1 MTPVCSK
8 CKYLTDQSVRFRKC
22 ARIPIFHPDML
33 CCNEN
38 NMVKDNVTG
47 ERYTPYCE
55 EVNRHAE
62 CLEYY
67 PSGLEKPV
75 ITFDEQNE
83 IVSIYGTKPFVV
95 TTDETEPNSKME
107 VQGIYDDITETYGLD
122 ISITHTCTVKAACI
136 EDEVLSEVEELL
148 CELPD
153 IPVIEFDNETNT
165 VTITSYNKVFFTTDG
180 NDVDEFSP
188 EYEGPFVIDHNLTV
202 KAKSYA
208 RDELSQ
214 QVELECIS
222 IEPPVIDFDQT
233 TSTVTITSED
243 KVLYSIDGTDI
254 YDDSDEYT
262 GPFVLDKNT
271 VVKAACIVGSKLSE
285 QVELEC
291 KVASEPVISYNS
303 STKTVTITGE
313 NTILYTT
320 DGSDVR
326 KKDTE
331 YTAPFKITQTTTVK
345 ARTFVNDVLSSQAS
359 LECVV

>member
-1 MTPVCSK
+1 MNPVCSK
-8 CKYLTDQSVRFRKC
+8 CKYLTGEHPTFRKC
-22 ARIPIFHPDML
+22 PKIPIFHKDML
-33 CCNEN
+33 CSNKK
-38 NMVKDNVTG
+38 NMLKDSVTG
-47 ERYTPYCE
+47 ELLSPYCE
-55 EVNRHAE
+55 EVNRHGE
-62 CLEYY
+62 CLVYC
-67 PSGLEKPV
+67 PAGLEKPV

-95 TTDETEPNSKME
+95 TTDGTEPTSKME
-107 VQGIYDDITETYGLD
+107 PQGIYDDITETYGLD
-122 ISITHTCTVKAACI
+122 IAITHTCTVKAACI
-136 EDEVLSEVEELL
+136 EDEVISEVEELL

-153 IPVIEFDNETNT
+153 VPVIEFDNQTNT

-180 NDVDEFSP
+180 EDVDEFSD

-202 KAKSYA
+202 KAKSLA
-208 RDELSQ
+208 KGILSQ
-214 QVELECIS
+214 QIELECLS
-222 IEPPVIDFDQT
+222 LEPPVIEFNQET
-233 TSTVTITSED
+233 NTVTITSDD

-262 GPFVLDKNT
+262 APFVLDKNT
-271 VVKAACIVGSKLSE
+271 VVKAASIVDGKLSE

-331 YTAPFKITQTTTVK
+331 YTGPFKIAQTTTVK
-345 ARTFVNDVLSSQAS
+345 AKTFVNDVLSSQAS